1 MVGTLLPLR
10 GGLWCMWPL
19 CPPYRTGTR
28 LHLLAALLARVF
40 PNEAP
45 LESTRAQ
52 GRPGAGRTH
61 GPPAT
66 RNAGGSHHRYEPE
79 QPAFPARWVTAYTC
93 SPRGA
98 GFLAPV
104 TRKIIACK
112 LDASVAAPGPHDFA
126 VRNMLLVSQQHRV
139 HRIPPPT
146 SVTIAKRPSDGGGTA
161 SNSIY
166 FGKMEVVSCG
176 SLSWDAHPFGF
187 TRQFRFYRSAFLR
200 LWAAAE
206 IDSG

>member
-1 MVGTLLPLR
+1 MVGTLLSWH
-10 GGLWCMWPL
+10 GKHGSC
-19 CPPYRTGTR
+19 GR
-28 LHLLAALLARVF
+28 LAHPTIPHIRPHSRDGNRPSRAKHRALKSR
-40 PNEAP
+40 
-45 LESTRAQ
+45 RAQ